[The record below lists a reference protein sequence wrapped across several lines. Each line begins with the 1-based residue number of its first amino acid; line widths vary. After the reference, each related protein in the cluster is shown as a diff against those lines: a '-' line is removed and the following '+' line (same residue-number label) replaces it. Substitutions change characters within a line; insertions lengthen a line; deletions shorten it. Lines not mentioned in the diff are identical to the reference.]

1 MVRTTW
7 RCGTGARS
15 SSRSHS
21 AHRSC
26 TQAWACLADLV
37 VNSKEAGSA
46 DSHFRNV
53 AVERARVYQAFN
65 EARKRCEAAGG

>member
-1 MVRTTW
+1 
-7 RCGTGARS
+7 
-15 SSRSHS
+15 
-21 AHRSC
+21 
-26 TQAWACLADLV
+26 V